1 MKYKSF
7 KEVYNKLTTENNSEI
22 NNIWEQVKIQR
33 KKRKIL
39 FGIIWLF
46 LDIIIIYSIINQI
59 NLFYELENLRFIHYV
74 GIFMAFAVSN
84 CLIGVIFNLSLVSG
98 KKTKEYNSKYKEIFI
113 KELIENFYDNVNYFY
128 NSPIPRSIYNEGD
141 YGESYNR
148 YYSDDYIKA
157 KINNKYHLD
166 MAEVKIQRES
176 KDSDG
181 DTTVTTI
188 FNGIFS
194 KIVIDK
200 SINSQLR
207 IEANKLLKFR
217 KNKLEMDSRRV

>member
-1 MKYKSF
+1 MKYKKF
-7 KEVYNKLTTENNSEI
+7 EEIYNKLTTQNNSEI

-46 LDIIIIYSIINQI
+46 LDSIIIYSIINQI
-59 NLFYELENLRFIHYV
+59 DLFYQLEKLSFIHYV

-84 CLIGVIFNLSLVSG
+84 CLIGVVFNLSLVSG
-98 KKTKEYNSKYKEIFI
+98 KKTKEYNSKYKEVFI

-128 NSPIPRSIYNEGD
+128 NRPIPKLIYNEGD
-141 YGESYNR
+141 YGEVYNR

-157 KINNKYHLD
+157 KINNKYNLD

-181 DTTVTTI
+181 DTTVTTL

-207 IEANKLLKFR
+207 IEANLLLKFR